1 VGEKVIKCA
10 KFLIIYMS
18 ICNMWTSCGPYKSL
32 LPILPNFIGATLWNF
47 KVPKELACGYM
58 GPYQSFKL
66 PNVI

>member
-1 VGEKVIKCA
+1 
-10 KFLIIYMS
+10 
-18 ICNMWTSCGPYKSL
+18 MWTSYGPYKSW
-32 LPILPNFIGATLWNF
+32 LPILLDIIGTTLCNF